1 MRDSHREQVPDRS
14 ISWRGMGLG
23 SRGPLLASRCG
34 VSRRC
39 GLRLAAAISGPEGFE
54 SGLAV
59 RPWCAA
65 PGGAGRLRIGGLDRV
80 GIGRSFHA
88 AGGACTRGQPCAMRS
103 GRSWHSG
110 DPDSES
116 HGRSTW
122 NLANPGARVSRT
134 LRRPWEH
141 EALNAERPSITGTA
155 PSIRSSIL
163 PWVTPRRSSI
173 GARLEHQ
180 GLFVTN
186 CAEYATVSAVKG
198 RIGSFFVR

>member
-23 SRGPLLASRCG
+23 SGGPPLASRCG

-59 RPWCAA
+59 SDGRGVPRRVALAA
-65 PGGAGRLRIGGLDRV
+65 CELGDWTRV

-103 GRSWHSG
+103 GRSWHF
-110 DPDSES
+110 
-116 HGRSTW
+116 GRSGFRESR
-122 NLANPGARVSRT
+122 AFHVEPGQPRCSGLEDAASAC
-134 LRRPWEH
+134 EH
-141 EALNAERPSITGTA
+141 EAHNAERPQSPA
-155 PSIRSSIL
+155 L
-163 PWVTPRRSSI
+163 HQAY
-173 GARLEHQ
+173 GARNRPGGCPCGVE
-180 GLFVTN
+180 G
-186 CAEYATVSAVKG
+186 A
-198 RIGSFFVR
+198 R